1 MIRDVELGVFVLV
14 FIDLSVDDGGGG
26 FDVGF
31 DCREFEFCRRNGI
44 FDGFCFFLFVLL
56 VVVVVVGV

>member
-1 MIRDVELGVFVLV
+1 MELGVFVLV
-14 FIDLSVDDGGGG
+14 FIDLSVDDGGG